1 VNVVGGSGRHDRDA
15 EHAGWDELAVG
26 WALHA
31 LEPEDEALFTGHLAG
46 CARCAQTV
54 ADTAEVMGAMAADL
68 PPAEPSEGLRERLR
82 AAGEETEQLP
92 QGPRVVDQPRTPP
105 GAPAA
110 RAPLAPVGDL
120 GLRAPLPVPEIDRR
134 PAWRR
139 VLPTA
144 LIAAAVAAVLS
155 MAAWN
160 VVVSSDRDA
169 AAAVAAE
176 QSAMLDDLL
185 APGRVAVAPVT
196 QDGDR
201 VATVLARDD
210 RVQVVASGLP
220 VNDSHDQVYVLWGI
234 QGSVPQPLG
243 TFDVVTPQTDL
254 RTVGSSETG
263 LDGYSGYAISI
274 EPGRQM
280 PSSPTDVVGQGEVT
294 S

>member
-1 VNVVGGSGRHDRDA
+1 MTSGGGPRREDRDD
-15 EHAGWDELAVG
+15 EHGSWDELAVG

-54 ADTAEVMGAMAADL
+54 ADTAEVMGAMAGDL

-82 AAGEETEQLP
+82 AAVEETEQLP
-92 QGPRVVDQPRTPP
+92 QRPRVVEQPPRPPTSPTPP
-105 GAPAA
+105 PPAT
-110 RAPLAPVGDL
+110 VGDL
-120 GLRAPLPVPEIDRR
+120 DVRAPLPLRTVDRR

-144 LIAAAVAAVLS
+144 LVAAAVAAVLS
-155 MAAWN
+155 LAAWN

-169 AAAVAAE
+169 ARATAAE
-176 QSAMLDDLL
+176 QSAVLDQLL

-196 QDGDR
+196 QDGKT
-201 VATVLARDD
+201 VATVVARQD
-210 RVQVVASGLP
+210 RAQVVTSGLP
-220 VNDSHDQVYVLWGI
+220 VNDSHDQVYVLWGM
-234 QGSVPQPLG
+234 QDDLPKALG

-254 RTVGSSETG
+254 RTVGSAATG
-263 LDGYSGYAISI
+263 LDDYSVYAISI
-274 EPGRQM
+274 EPGREA
-280 PSSPTDVVGQGEVT
+280 PSFPTDVIGQGEVT